1 MVRISRDEEIEDLA
15 RGMVLLGTGGGGDP
29 YVGALY
35 LQSEVHAGKF
45 PELISA
51 ADIDD
56 DAFVLSV
63 FGIGAPTAILEG
75 LLSRRTL
82 MEIVDRAE
90 KHFGRKIDALVSG
103 EIGGVNT
110 LFPLGLGAALDIPIL
125 DADGMGRAF
134 PHIEMTTFSIF
145 GCPST
150 PALIMDELGN
160 SIVLHTV
167 DDQTSEKLSR
177 SISADLGAITW
188 GAFYPMTGRDVKATA
203 VHGSVTQAWEI
214 GRCIR
219 EARLNSDDVVNAL
232 ADHMNEG
239 GARFAKVLFQGKV
252 TDVAREI
259 RNSWDFALITIAG
272 SGDSKQKFTIEL
284 QNEFI
289 VARIDGEPVCLVPD
303 MICVVQSDSGEP
315 LTGEMLTYGQRVS
328 VIGYQAHPM
337 LRHPK
342 SIAVCGPRQFGVDED
357 FKPIE
362 ELVDQQSN

>member
-1 MVRISRDEEIEDLA
+1 MVRVSSDQEIEDLA

-35 LQSEVHAGKF
+35 VQSEVQAGRY
-45 PELISA
+45 PELIC
-51 ADIDD
+51 ADAISD

-63 FGIGAPTAILEG
+63 FGIGAPSAILEG
-75 LLSRRTL
+75 LVSRRTL
-82 MEIVDRAE
+82 MEIVDKAQT
-90 KHFGRKIDALVSG
+90 HFGRKIDALVSG

-110 LFPLGLGAALDIPIL
+110 LFPLGLGAALNIPIV

-134 PHIEMTTFSIF
+134 PHVEMTTFSIF

-150 PALIMDELGN
+150 PAIMMDEAGN
-160 SIVLHTV
+160 SIILETIN
-167 DDQTSEKLSR
+167 DQTAETLSR
-177 SISADLGAITW
+177 SMSAALGAMIW
-188 GAFYPMTGRDVKATA
+188 GAFYPMSGRQVKDTA
-203 VHGSVTQAWEI
+203 IHGTVTHAWEI
-214 GRCIR
+214 GRRIR
-219 EARLNSDDVVNAL
+219 EARLSSDNVVDTLTGYLNEDGKRL
-232 ADHMNEG
+232 A
-239 GARFAKVLFQGKV
+239 AVLFKGKV

-259 RNSWDFALITIAG
+259 RNGWDFALITIEG
-272 SGDSKQKFTIEL
+272 VGDNKQTCTIEL

-289 VARIDGEPVCLVPD
+289 IARIEGKPACLVPD

-315 LTGEMLTYGQRVS
+315 LTGEMLTYGQRIS

-337 LRHPK
+337 LRHPE

-362 ELVDQQSN
+362 ELMGR